1 MKQFDHLSIFVSM
14 IIALGVRHLILS
26 IASLIHLRGK
36 VKIYYPTMIWI
47 LFLLLLQL
55 QIWWVFFY
63 RHEISDW
70 LFFNFL
76 FYLIIPI
83 TVSMLSHL
91 LVPEIKAETNLKEIY
106 DHNRKWFFGLFASI
120 AVVSLTEDFFL
131 HGIAHYD
138 LNFWFRIVFIVLSMI
153 GLSYG
158 SKRLQL
164 PLALLFLSIFIIYIA
179 LIFIRLG

>member
-26 IASLIHLRGK
+26 VAGLIHLRGK
-36 VKIYYPTMIWI
+36 VKIYYPTMIWMI
-47 LFLLLLQL
+47 SLLLLQL

-63 RHEISDW
+63 RHDNSEW
-70 LFFNFL
+70 LYFNFL

-83 TVSMLSHL
+83 TVSMISHL
-91 LVPEIKAETNLKEIY
+91 LLPEIKADTNLEEIY
-106 DHNRKWFFGLFASI
+106 DHNHKWFFGLLASI
-120 AVVSLTEDFFL
+120 AVVSLTEDFFRS
-131 HGIAHYD
+131 GAAHFD
-138 LNFWFRIVFIVLSMI
+138 LNFWGRVVFIVLSMF
-153 GLSYG
+153 GLFYR

-164 PLALLFLSIFIIYIA
+164 PLAIVFLCLFIIYIA